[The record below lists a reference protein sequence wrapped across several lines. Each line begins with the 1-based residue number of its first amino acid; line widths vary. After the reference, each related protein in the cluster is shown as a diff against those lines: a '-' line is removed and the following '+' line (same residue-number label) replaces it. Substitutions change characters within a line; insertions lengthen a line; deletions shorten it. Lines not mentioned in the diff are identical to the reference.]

1 MLRNNDPINKRQ
13 TIRRVIAMACVAGL
27 ICAPVAPMQAQS
39 TPSPTPSPGG
49 GITNGLNPIETTLFA
64 YRSLAS
70 DVEAVSR
77 EVAVVANG
85 KKVVIGT
92 PADVAAFTQ
101 WRAVMGQILLL
112 DERASRISG
121 ETRLAQYEQA
131 RQLPAAALSV
141 GIRHYPIQA
150 DATKKA
156 TLRITVKNGSGP
168 SAGPT
173 NAAVTVTA
181 NLPDDWKPAQPTGDG
196 WTCSATGVSCSRSD
210 TLQPGQSYSDI
221 LVAVTLPATPD
232 PAKQIFSITVSG
244 GGSATSSTY
253 DMLKRPVL
261 IPQKQEVG
269 AGSFRVT
276 VYNADVPDAGST
288 NGPVTVQVRLPSGRK
303 LVASPNN
310 PTGISGDG
318 WDHCN
323 PDALRCE
330 RSDPLGPGKSYPSIL
345 VTTDEADNIDVTVSG
360 GGSEQPAAAEA
371 KALAPAEPEAIAPQG
386 VPAPAGGGAFS
397 AITGAIPTFIS
408 LGQFLATALA
418 VTQTLAPSQLT
429 ISDLPLMNMVARQLK
444 HDGVPTILIPYVY
457 TPNLLRNGNLNDTY
471 LWKALSRLEE
481 DRRQMWVDV
490 ANASGKLGQANFVV
504 QNPTRYSQEDLN
516 KALKYSAKIQ
526 SLISSALAVATSID
540 TFEASLFGGSAPAQ
554 PQQTS
559 QSPAQNQ
566 SPNTTPAPTQ
576 NPAAAQTSTP
586 APTAAPAQPQP
597 QTPQPPSAQPTSPQA
612 PSSPSPSGGAAA
624 SLLPQILASDLLAH
638 ALCDGPDGCWD
649 PLDLHASKFNFALTG
664 INFLAVH
671 AQEAGGTQLN
681 KSNTFYG
688 THIFFSGGAV
698 MTFALYQVT
707 GEVSCS
713 GVAYNY
719 EGNAREKHYDRALRL
734 PQLPAI
740 INTDFACDVPRRH
753 PHTFV
758 SRAVPGEISVGM
770 TMEQLQT
777 AFPSG
782 PNRTSRAG
790 HKLAL
795 EYEDF
800 TAVVENGTVTA
811 VTGPAIRI
819 GMTTHQVLA
828 ADPAPYRTLKVKGN
842 VYTYEFEDADHTKVV
857 FRDGVVVKVMK
868 KKKEAK

>member
-1 MLRNNDPINKRQ
+1 
-13 TIRRVIAMACVAGL
+13 
-27 ICAPVAPMQAQS
+27 
-39 TPSPTPSPGG
+39 
-49 GITNGLNPIETTLFA
+49 
-64 YRSLAS
+64 
-70 DVEAVSR
+70 
-77 EVAVVANG
+77 
-85 KKVVIGT
+85 
-92 PADVAAFTQ
+92 
-101 WRAVMGQILLL
+101 
-112 DERASRISG
+112 
-121 ETRLAQYEQA
+121 
-131 RQLPAAALSV
+131 
-141 GIRHYPIQA
+141 
-150 DATKKA
+150 
-156 TLRITVKNGSGP
+156 
-168 SAGPT
+168 
-173 NAAVTVTA
+173 
-181 NLPDDWKPAQPTGDG
+181 
-196 WTCSATGVSCSRSD
+196 
-210 TLQPGQSYSDI
+210 LQPGQSYSDI

-444 HDGVPTILIPYVY
+444 HDGVPTILIPFVY

-770 TMEQLQT
+770 T
-777 AFPSG
+777 
-782 PNRTSRAG
+782 
-790 HKLAL
+790 
-795 EYEDF
+795 
-800 TAVVENGTVTA
+800 
-811 VTGPAIRI
+811 
-819 GMTTHQVLA
+819 THQVLA